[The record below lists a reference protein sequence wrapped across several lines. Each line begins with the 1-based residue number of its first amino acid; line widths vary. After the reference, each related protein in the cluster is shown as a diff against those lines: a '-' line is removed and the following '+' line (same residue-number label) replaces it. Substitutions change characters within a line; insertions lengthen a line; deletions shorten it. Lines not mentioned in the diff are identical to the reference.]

1 MGAAAGAL
9 AVVVTAFVPVAGQAG
24 QTQTSSDE
32 VFRLIQRVSAYVE
45 TFQKQFGSMVAE
57 ERYQQSVRPGPM
69 AIVRGR
75 AISDAGQETVLL
87 SDFLLVQL
95 PGEDWLAFRDV
106 FERDGKKVRDREERL
121 AKLFL
126 GGSGQRSAVEQA
138 RSIMEESARYNIG
151 NVSRNF
157 NVPTLVLTLLT
168 PAHRSRMRFEQ
179 GKKEDEGTLVEF
191 KETSQPT
198 YIRTTGG
205 RDLPVFGRLWVDPA
219 DGTVRKTELHAV
231 DATVEG
237 HITVTF
243 AHDDAAGMVVPVKME
258 ERYRRGRD
266 TSDVRGVATYSKF
279 RRFQVSTSETL
290 NP

>member
-1 MGAAAGAL
+1 M
-9 AVVVTAFVPVAGQAG
+9 
-24 QTQTSSDE
+24 E
-32 VFRLIQRVSAYVE
+32 
-45 TFQKQFGSMVAE
+45 
-57 ERYQQSVRPGPM
+57 
-69 AIVRGR
+69 
-75 AISDAGQETVLL
+75 ETVLR
-87 SDFLLVQL
+87 SDFLLVRL

-126 GGSGQRSAVEQA
+126 GGAGSRSALDQA
-138 RSIMEESARYNIG
+138 KSIMDESARYNIG

-179 GKKEDEGTLVEF
+179 GKNEDAGTVVEF

-205 RDLPVFGRLWVDPA
+205 RDLPVFGRIWVDPA
-219 DGTVRKTELHAV
+219 DGTIRKTELHAV

-243 AHDDAAGMVVPVKME
+243 APDGAAGMVVPVKME

-266 TSDVRGVATYSKF
+266 TSEVRGVATYSKY